1 MLSTAHDMAR
11 EHRVITALAPT
22 PVPVPGTFLHHD
34 DVDGTA
40 GVGAPFF
47 LMEHVAGRVLA
58 EPSDNAGLDPAHL
71 RVLSTDLA
79 GVLARLHAVDPAS
92 VGLADHG
99 RPEGFLDRQVRRW
112 GTQYAR
118 SRSRDLPDLDRLQDL
133 LRRAVPTTVHVALLH
148 GDFRLDNAIV
158 RPGPDGLH
166 VAAVLDWEMSTLGDA
181 CTDLGLLGL
190 YWQIGSL
197 VPTAGATSAVVP
209 GAGYATFD
217 ELVDTYA
224 KARGIAVPDLA
235 WYSAFAAYKLAIILE
250 GIHFRFRS
258 GQTVGAGFETVG
270 GLVAPLA
277 REGLRLLGAATART

>member
-1 MLSTAHDMAR
+1 
-11 EHRVITALAPT
+11 
-22 PVPVPGTFLHHD
+22 
-34 DVDGTA
+34 
-40 GVGAPFF
+40 
-47 LMEHVAGRVLA
+47 
-58 EPSDNAGLDPAHL
+58 
-71 RVLSTDLA
+71 
-79 GVLARLHAVDPAS
+79 
-92 VGLADHG
+92 
-99 RPEGFLDRQVRRW
+99 
-112 GTQYAR
+112 
-118 SRSRDLPDLDRLQDL
+118 
-133 LRRAVPTTVHVALLH
+133 
-148 GDFRLDNAIV
+148 
-158 RPGPDGLH
+158 
-166 VAAVLDWEMSTLGDA
+166 DWEMSTLGDA

-277 REGLRLLGAATART
+277 REALRLLGAATARTYGSRWTSPTTPPHAPTSRRPRPSCTTS